1 MITTNAAYSSL
12 RVWQTP
18 LVVMLMIGLLAL
30 GGEPL
35 RDALRWDRDA
45 LEAGEWWRL
54 LTGNFVHLGL
64 WHAFLNAL
72 GVLVLVLLCPE
83 ILPWQVWARRILLLS
98 LGMSLGLY
106 FFVPDVTGYVG
117 MSGVIHGLFV
127 LGLMPQV
134 LKKDLIA
141 LGCLLYLVGKIGWEL
156 YAGAPV
162 SDEAA
167 LGGKVLVESHLYGTV
182 SAFLYGFIFRSYT
195 RLETFSV
202 KNPSP

>member
-1 MITTNAAYSSL
+1 MITTNATYSSL
-12 RVWQTP
+12 RVWRAP
-18 LVVMLMIGLLAL
+18 LVVMLLIGLLAL
-30 GGEPL
+30 GGESV
-35 RDALRWDRDA
+35 RDSLRWDRSA
-45 LEAGEWWRL
+45 IEAGEWWRL
-54 LTGNFVHLGL
+54 WSGNFVHLGL

-83 ILPWQVWARRILLLS
+83 SLSWQVWARRILVLS
-98 LGMSLGLY
+98 FGMSLGLY
-106 FFVPDVTGYVG
+106 FFVPGVTAYVG

-167 LGGKVLVESHLYGTV
+167 LGGKVLVESHLYGTL
-182 SAFLYGFIFRSYT
+182 SAFVYGFVFRSYT
-195 RLETFSV
+195 RLETFSLRD
-202 KNPSP
+202 KSA

>member
-195 RLETFSV
+195 RPETVSL